1 MNFNGKRYWLVGAS
15 EGLGR
20 ALAHKMSAAGAELV
34 ISARSEERL
43 NELAKKIS
51 KKVQVMPLD
60 LADGASVARV
70 GAELGRVDGVIFLA
84 SVYWPFPSI
93 GSSYGSVF
101 RAGCRSYC
109 YYWKFER
116 NPWVPGRHWLWRVQG
131 RHYVTGGKP
140 LCRFAN
146 VGD

>member
-70 GAELGRVDGVIFLA
+70 GAELGRVDGVIFSCKCLLA
-84 SVYWPFPSI
+84 H
-93 GSSYGSVF
+93 
-101 RAGCRSYC
+101 AC
-109 YYWKFER
+109 
-116 NPWVPGRHWLWRVQG
+116 
-131 RHYVTGGKP
+131 
-140 LCRFAN
+140 
-146 VGD
+146 

>member
-70 GAELGRVDGVIFLA
+70 GAELGRVDGVISCKCILA
-84 SVYWPFPSI
+84 H
-93 GSSYGSVF
+93 
-101 RAGCRSYC
+101 AC
-109 YYWKFER
+109 
-116 NPWVPGRHWLWRVQG
+116 
-131 RHYVTGGKP
+131 
-140 LCRFAN
+140 
-146 VGD
+146 